1 MTSIGVSQIVSFIF
15 RRLVWSLGIVR
26 SDKIY
31 VREHH
36 FYDHQHLVLQKQME
50 KENGYS
56 MLHSTSYG
64 KSSARKVFLTT
75 VVKTKVTESIGK
87 HMYT

>member
-1 MTSIGVSQIVSFIF
+1 
-15 RRLVWSLGIVR
+15 
-26 SDKIY
+26 
-31 VREHH
+31 
-36 FYDHQHLVLQKQME
+36 
-50 KENGYS
+50 
-56 MLHSTSYG
+56 LHSTSYG